1 MLLVVIVAVV
11 ECAAVVVV
19 VLVEGGGMAG
29 FRFRLGRKSV
39 GSLFWVH
46 SCNYIVLNY
55 TVCMHIRRDT
65 LYNVYYT

>member
-11 ECAAVVVV
+11 ECAAVVGVV
-19 VLVEGGGMAG
+19 VLVEGGGITG

-46 SCNYIVLNY
+46 SCSY
-55 TVCMHIRRDT
+55 TSVCV
-65 LYNVYYT
+65 NVYIE